1 MTTKCF
7 SIISITALLNFELK
21 ICLKSGILLRFII
34 KRIRPSN
41 TVSIILNLPFEVG
54 KLIWIK
60 NNSKFKIHICA

>member
-21 ICLKSGILLRFII
+21 IFLKSGILPRFII

-41 TVSIILNLPFEVG
+41 TVSIILNPPFEVG
-54 KLIWIK
+54 KLIWIT

>member
-54 KLIWIK
+54 KLIWIT
-60 NNSKFKIHICA
+60 NNSKLKIHICA